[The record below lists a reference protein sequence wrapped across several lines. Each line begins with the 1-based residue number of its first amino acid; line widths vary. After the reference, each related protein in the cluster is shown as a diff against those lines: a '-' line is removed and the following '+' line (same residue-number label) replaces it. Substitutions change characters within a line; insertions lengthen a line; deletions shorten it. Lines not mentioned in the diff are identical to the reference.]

1 MRLLAPAI
9 TLLSAVSL
17 VIAAPTRTD
26 APDLD
31 DHPPDGMPNP
41 SPSELKE
48 IEQNAHG
55 TLPNGPPPPVI
66 SDLGI
71 VNLKLIAFNEL
82 FEVAFFDELITNITE
97 NVKGYTFP
105 DENSRKFVL
114 EALQAILAVNIL
126 LYGEIV
132 ALY

>member
-9 TLLSAVSL
+9 ALLSAVSL

-31 DHPPDGMPNP
+31 DDLPDGMPNP

-82 FEVAFFDELITNITE
+82 FEVAFFDELITNITD
-97 NVKGYTFP
+97 NVEGYTFP
-105 DENSRKFVL
+105 DEDSRKFVL
-114 EALQAILAVNIL
+114 EALRAILAVNIL